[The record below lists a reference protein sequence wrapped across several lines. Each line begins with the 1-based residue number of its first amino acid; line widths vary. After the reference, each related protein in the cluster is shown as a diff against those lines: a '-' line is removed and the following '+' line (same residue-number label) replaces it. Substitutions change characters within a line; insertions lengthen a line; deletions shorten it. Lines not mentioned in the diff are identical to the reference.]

1 MFMREFAETLIRNLI
16 DHPEKMHLEVLD
28 TGERILMTLKVDQA
42 DLGKIIGK
50 KGRNA
55 MAIRTLLTAIAA
67 KQNKRVK
74 FEVVEEIVP

>member
-1 MFMREFAETLIRNLI
+1 MREFAETIIRNLI
-16 DHPEKMHLEVLD
+16 DHPEKMHLEVQE
-28 TGERILMTLKVDQA
+28 TEVRIELLLKVDRA

-74 FEVVEEIVP
+74 FEVVEAVVD